1 MTELLPRKI
10 GRYEVQGLIGR
21 GAMGVIL
28 RAHDPDLDRTLAIKL
43 IARSLL
49 EGADGDEYMSRFRRE
64 ARATSRCP
72 HPNIVAVHDFGIH
85 EGQPFLAMEFVEGVS
100 LQAALAGG
108 RRLTVAE
115 ATTILSQVLDALG
128 TAHAAGIV
136 HRDIKPANLLLLRDL
151 RCKVADF
158 GIARLGDSDLTRVG
172 DMIGSPSYM
181 SPEQCAGEPVDARSD
196 LFSAGSVLHELLAGE
211 RAFGTGNMMEVVY
224 RVIHAEPAP
233 LPPHIVAAFPSMPA
247 MLARA
252 MAKRATDRF
261 PDAAGMAAALLA
273 ATSGVDAGDAT
284 LVVSALPRAAAAG
297 IQLDGAVLTAL
308 ERNLAAYVG
317 PIAAVLLR
325 SALREANT
333 TSALFEKLAESI
345 PDPEARRRFHQAASR
360 SIGGLATR
368 SGAGSSPSTPA
379 ATAPRETTGAT
390 PAELETLRKA
400 LLPFVG
406 PIAALVVRRAAA
418 DGAPLPVL
426 WARTAEQI
434 EDPAERAR
442 YLAGRAG

>member
-1 MTELLPRKI
+1 MTEVVPRQI
-10 GRYEVQGLIGR
+10 GRYEIQGVIGR

-28 RAHDPDLDRTLAIKL
+28 RAHDPDLERTLAIKL

-64 ARATSRCP
+64 ARASSRCP

-85 EGQPFLAMEFVEGVS
+85 EGQPYLAMEFVEGVS
-100 LQAALAGG
+100 LQTALAAG

-115 ATTILSQVLDALG
+115 ATAILGQVLDALG

-136 HRDIKPANLLLLRDL
+136 HRDIKPANLLLLPDM

-181 SPEQCAGEPVDARSD
+181 SPEQCLGEPVDARSD
-196 LFSAGSVLHELLAGE
+196 LFSAGSVLLELLAGE
-211 RAFGTGNMMEVVY
+211 RAFGIGNMMEVVY
-224 RVIHAEPAP
+224 RVIHAKPVP
-233 LPPHIVAAFPSMPA
+233 LPPHIVTAFPGLPGV
-247 MLARA
+247 LARA
-252 MAKRATDRF
+252 MAKRAADRF
-261 PDAAGMAAALLA
+261 PDAAGMAAAMRA
-273 ATSGVDAGDAT
+273 ATLGGGAADAT
-284 LVVSALPRAAAAG
+284 LVVSTPPRTAPAG
-297 IQLDGAVLTAL
+297 IQLDGAALTAL
-308 ERNLAAYVG
+308 ERNLAAHVG

-325 SALREANT
+325 SALREAST
-333 TSALFEKLAESI
+333 TTALCEKLAESI
-345 PDPEARRRFHQAASR
+345 PDPEARRRFRQE
-360 SIGGLATR
+360 ATR
-368 SGAGSSPSTPA
+368 SLSGVATQSTAGAKPMQPA
-379 ATAPRETTGAT
+379 PAGQAVAAGAT
-390 PAELETLRKA
+390 PAELEMLRKA

-406 PIAALVVRRAAA
+406 PIAALMVRRAAA

-426 WARTAEQI
+426 WTRTAEHI

-442 YLAGRAG
+442 YLAGRLG